1 MKGLE
6 TALLFWKDVIM
17 TNELIKRINELSKKS
32 KAEGLTDEEKAEQK
46 ALREQYIKEFRQ
58 GVKNTLDNV
67 YTLDEK
73 GNKVPLK
80 KFPQA

>member
-1 MKGLE
+1 
-6 TALLFWKDVIM
+6 M

-32 KAEGLTDEEKAEQK
+32 KSEGLTEEEKAEQK

-58 GVKNTLDNV
+58 GVRNTLDNV
-67 YTLDEK
+67 YTLDAN

-80 KFPQA
+80 KYPQV